1 MSRLSALIMASALI
15 TFDGTAVTLALP
27 AMRRALEVPPSSLH
41 WISDAPLLLVAVLLV
56 PAGALADRHG
66 HFRTLR
72 HGLMV
77 FATGAAIACVAPSG
91 AMLISARAVQ
101 GIGAAFIL
109 PSGFAVIRAAIDD
122 PLRQAR
128 KFGVLAAW
136 TGAAAIAGPL
146 LGGALADVL
155 TWRAVFALTATA
167 ALAAYLFLRTARD
180 GRRAAATPLF
190 PLELIRSRN
199 CAAANLSTFG
209 LYVGVFGLPFVIALY
224 LQDVL
229 EYSALT
235 TSLAILPLSIMMF
248 FAATFAKWS
257 ARLGSRRLIAMGSV
271 IATAGTVWM
280 AASPASVPVWTTIA
294 VGTALFGLGVSL
306 AISPLTQAAV
316 AGVDKSC
323 AGSASALNHAVV
335 RAAGLLGIA
344 LLGSIAGSH
353 ANDGVA
359 LEGFRSAMS
368 LCGAIGATCGLG
380 GALLLRDE
388 EAGVL

>member
-1 MSRLSALIMASALI
+1 MLASALV

-27 AMRRALEVPPSSLH
+27 AIRRALEVPPSSLH
-41 WISDAPLLLVAVLLV
+41 WISDAPLLLLAVMLL
-56 PAGALADRHG
+56 PAGSLADRHG

-72 HGLMV
+72 HGLLI
-77 FATGAAIACVAPSG
+77 FAASAALAASAASTAVL
-91 AMLISARAVQ
+91 MTARAAQ

-109 PSGFAVIRAAIDD
+109 PSAFAVIRAAIDN
-122 PLRQAR
+122 PHRQAR

-136 TGAAAIAGPL
+136 TGAAAVAGPL
-146 LGGALADVL
+146 LGGVLADVL
-155 TWRAVFALTATA
+155 TWRAVFALTAATAFASYIALWRARDVRRTA
-167 ALAAYLFLRTARD
+167 AASM
-180 GRRAAATPLF
+180 F
-190 PLELIRSRN
+190 PVELIRRRN
-199 CAAANLSTFG
+199 CVAANVATFG

-229 EYSALT
+229 DYSALT
-235 TSLAILPLSIMMF
+235 TSLAILPLSTMMF
-248 FAATFAKWS
+248 FSAPFAKWG
-257 ARLGSRRLIAMGSV
+257 AQLGSRRLIAIGSV
-271 IATAGTVWM
+271 IAAAGAGWM
-280 AASPASVPVWTTIA
+280 AAFPASVPIWTT
-294 VGTALFGLGVSL
+294 VVLGNSLFGLGVSI
-306 AISPLTQAAV
+306 AVSPLTQAAI

-335 RAAGLLGIA
+335 RAAGLVGIA

-353 ANDGVA
+353 ASDGFT

-368 LCGAIGATCGLG
+368 MCGAIGATCGVG